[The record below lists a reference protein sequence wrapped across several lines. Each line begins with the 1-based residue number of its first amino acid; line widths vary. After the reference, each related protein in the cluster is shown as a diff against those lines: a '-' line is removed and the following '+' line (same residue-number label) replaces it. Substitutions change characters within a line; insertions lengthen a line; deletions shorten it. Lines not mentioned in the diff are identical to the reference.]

1 MYFISKR
8 VQILMNFQV
17 AEPFKYFPYL

>member
-8 VQILMNFQV
+8 VQILMNFQI
-17 AEPFKYFPYL
+17 AEFFKYFLH